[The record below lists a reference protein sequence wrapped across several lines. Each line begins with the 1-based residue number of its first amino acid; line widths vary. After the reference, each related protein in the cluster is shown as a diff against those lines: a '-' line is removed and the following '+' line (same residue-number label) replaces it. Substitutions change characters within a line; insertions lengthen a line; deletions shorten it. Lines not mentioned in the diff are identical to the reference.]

1 MSHTEIFRLA
11 VDSSGLTWVIFSS
24 AVGIEGIFPDA
35 VLSPPKSVLSDHSV
49 SSSIEV
55 KNAWSCIS
63 TPIVPKAWPLI
74 NYGDKIFL
82 SCALYNVKQIGQRYL
97 RNPLFFQYET
107 VMKRNHW
114 TTLQS
119 EGLILFTVCGE
130 VEALEL
136 ALDAGANPSTPDI
149 HGGYPIH
156 YAAQMCGPNS
166 EMGNDVRFG
175 LAVLRKLLARGV
187 EVNVRDKDGRQ
198 PILWA
203 ASAG

>member
-1 MSHTEIFRLA
+1 MGCARLFCNEYKQT
-11 VDSSGLTWVIFSS
+11 VNKDNNVT
-24 AVGIEGIFPDA
+24 
-35 VLSPPKSVLSDHSV
+35 SD
-49 SSSIEV
+49 
-55 KNAWSCIS
+55 
-63 TPIVPKAWPLI
+63 
-74 NYGDKIFL
+74 
-82 SCALYNVKQIGQRYL
+82 R
-97 RNPLFFQYET
+97 
-107 VMKRNHW
+107 
-114 TTLQS
+114 
-119 EGLILFTVCGE
+119 LILFSVCGE
-130 VEALEL
+130 VDALEL
-136 ALDAGANPSTPDI
+136 VLDAGANPSTPDI